1 MAESPQ
7 PTMQKRTISLKSFSG
22 ETCSSQSNLPTGS
35 SLPAFTVT
43 SPLFPLESKTRFLPP
58 IHYLDPLS
66 DSRVERLLPFGFE
79 TDLVEEFSGSKRRRA
94 ATCGCRPATAA
105 AGVAAARP

>member
-1 MAESPQ
+1 
-7 PTMQKRTISLKSFSG
+7 MQKRTISLKSFSG
-22 ETCSSQSNLPTGS
+22 ETCSSQKDLPTGS